1 MQFGSDSDI
10 YKSDSS
16 DVCNVNQWGLH
27 NSTADTCIQLYIH
40 SSRYIICV
48 LVIWYLNDQ
57 NI

>member
-16 DVCNVNQWGLH
+16 DVYVNQWDLH
-27 NSTADTCIQLYIH
+27 NSTADTCIQIYIH
-40 SSRYIICV
+40 SSRYIKCV
-48 LVIWYLNDQ
+48 LVIWYLYDQ